1 MRKANRIGFKLQMR
15 VAAFASANVEKD
27 KGKLLC
33 VEKRAKKFAKI
44 GIISCTQYNDEK
56 GKSC

>member
-1 MRKANRIGFKLQMR
+1 MR